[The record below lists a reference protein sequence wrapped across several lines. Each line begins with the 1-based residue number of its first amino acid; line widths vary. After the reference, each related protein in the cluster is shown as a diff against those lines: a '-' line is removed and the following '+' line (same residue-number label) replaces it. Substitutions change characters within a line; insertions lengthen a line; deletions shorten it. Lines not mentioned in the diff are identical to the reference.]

1 MKDREAQCQGRENSS
16 LSPDEEEKEE
26 EEEEARDHGR
36 RTDPA
41 AGRKPEIR
49 TDSEPCTYRNTAL
62 FITHMTSEPV
72 INVVEINKLLLF
84 FWFFL
89 CLEKINI

>member
-62 FITHMTSEPV
+62 FIITHD
-72 INVVEINKLLLF
+72 IRACYKCRGNK
-84 FWFFL
+84 
-89 CLEKINI
+89 